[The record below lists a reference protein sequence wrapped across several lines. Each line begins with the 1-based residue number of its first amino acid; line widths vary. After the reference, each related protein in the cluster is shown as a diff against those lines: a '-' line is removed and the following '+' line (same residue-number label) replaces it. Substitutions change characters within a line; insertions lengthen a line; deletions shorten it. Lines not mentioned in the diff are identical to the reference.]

1 MISGEMWSVTVE
13 RGFFS
18 RDIWPFLLLCPSA
31 IFFASAYHFFFFCL
45 FGLFGSLFLCFFSCC
60 LLAFEDLFF
69 RERRAG
75 FALEM
80 REDVGASP

>member
-31 IFFASAYHFFFFCL
+31 IFFASISFSFFALLVYLDRFFFA
-45 FGLFGSLFLCFFSCC
+45 SS
-60 LLAFEDLFF
+60 
-69 RERRAG
+69 
-75 FALEM
+75 FA
-80 REDVGASP
+80 AC

>member
-31 IFFASAYHFFFFCL
+31 IFFLLLLTISFSFLPFWSIWIAF
-45 FGLFGSLFLCFFSCC
+45 SL
-60 LLAFEDLFF
+60 LLLLLLVSF
-69 RERRAG
+69 
-75 FALEM
+75 
-80 REDVGASP
+80 